1 MSSLPSCTFMQ
12 KHFIHFVWPNQ
23 LYSLLILELLFYFS
37 IELGVL
43 KIVVLDGRFRALCLD
58 SMSSMI
64 FYIWA
69 INMGILNW
77 ISSVR
82 ISFVLKK

>member
-1 MSSLPSCTFMQ
+1 MQ